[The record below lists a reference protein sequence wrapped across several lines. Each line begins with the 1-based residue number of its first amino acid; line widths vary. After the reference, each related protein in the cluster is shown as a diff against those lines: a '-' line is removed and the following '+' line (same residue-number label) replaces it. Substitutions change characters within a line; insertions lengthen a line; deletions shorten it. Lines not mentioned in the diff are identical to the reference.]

1 MCRAGW
7 VLRAPAAL
15 RLCPREAQRT
25 EGRGPRRARIRHLR
39 GHVALSHERE
49 WAGGAPTGGGP
60 GEAQGGRAPRLPR
73 PSPQPQAQACTPDRP
88 LGVPETL
95 RAPGPGQ
102 VCWPGLLVC
111 GDGEPSAGLP
121 ALAGAPRGKVRP
133 AGSTR
138 HIRAKRSRS
147 AGFLKVPGGNRLH
160 LRSYHPE
167 RARCLLI
174 GETKQ
179 G

>member
-1 MCRAGW
+1 MGAQGPGC
-7 VLRAPAAL
+7 AP
-15 RLCPREAQRT
+15 PMP
-25 EGRGPRRARIRHLR
+25 EGGSEDRGPRSAAGPNQTPPGPR
-39 GHVALSHERE
+39 GPEPRTGVGR
-49 WAGGAPTGGGP
+49 GGADRGRAWRGP
-60 GEAQGGRAPRLPR
+60 GREGAETSAPLTPT
-73 PSPQPQAQACTPDRP
+73 PSPGLHARP
-88 LGVPETL
+88 VARGPGNT
-95 RAPGPGQ
+95 PGPRAG
-102 VCWPGLLVC
+102 PGLLARVT
-111 GDGEPSAGLP
+111 GVRDGEASAGLP

-138 HIRAKRSRS
+138 HIRAKRRRS

-167 RARCLLI
+167 QARCLLI

>member
-1 MCRAGW
+1 MGAQGPGC
-7 VLRAPAAL
+7 AP
-15 RLCPREAQRT
+15 PMP
-25 EGRGPRRARIRHLR
+25 EGGSEDRGPRSAAGPNQTPPGPCGPEPRT
-39 GHVALSHERE
+39 GVGGGGVGAL
-49 WAGGAPTGGGP
+49 TVGGP
-60 GEAQGGRAPRLPR
+60 GEAQGGRAPRPPH

-102 VCWPGLLVC
+102 VCWPGLPVC
-111 GDGEPSAGLP
+111 GDWEASAGLP

-138 HIRAKRSRS
+138 HIRAKSRHS
-147 AGFLKVPGGNRLH
+147 AGFLKAPGGNRLH

>member
-1 MCRAGW
+1 MGAQGPGC
-7 VLRAPAAL
+7 AP
-15 RLCPREAQRT
+15 PMP
-25 EGRGPRRARIRHLR
+25 EGGSEDRGPRSAAGPNQTPPGPR
-39 GHVALSHERE
+39 GPEPRTGV
-49 WAGGAPTGGGP
+49 GGGGGTLTGGGP
-60 GEAQGGRAPRLPR
+60 GEAQGGRAPRPPH

-102 VCWPGLLVC
+102 VCWPGLPVC
-111 GDGEPSAGLP
+111 GDWEASAGLP

-138 HIRAKRSRS
+138 HIRAKSRRS
-147 AGFLKVPGGNRLH
+147 AGFLKAPGGNRLH